1 MNSEIYL
8 TKLSVNDDEALGRAA
23 VAHSESVLGCEFTDG
38 AKKDLIEYVKGMN
51 NYYDSDVF
59 AIDTPGEKLSS
70 GLMTVCSN
78 GGGEITIEDLFV
90 REAMRKRGIG
100 RAAIEALA
108 GEYPDARA
116 VKLYSLK
123 SAEEFYQR
131 IGFYRVSPSTKKCL
145 SFWRKRIGLTE

>member
-1 MNSEIYL
+1 MNSEIHL
-8 TKLSVNDDEALGRAA
+8 TKLSVNDDEALERAA

-59 AIDTPGEKLSS
+59 AIDTPGEELSS

-108 GEYPDARA
+108 SEYPDARA

-123 SAEEFYQR
+123 SAEGFYQR
-131 IGFYRVSPSTKKCL
+131 IGFDRVSSSTKKCL
-145 SFWRKRIGLTE
+145 SVWRKELD

>member
-1 MNSEIYL
+1 MKSEVCL
-8 TKLSVNDDEALGRAA
+8 TKLSVNDDEALERAA
-23 VAHSESVLGCEFTDG
+23 IAHSESVLGCEFTDG

-59 AIDTPGEKLSS
+59 AIDTPGEELSS
-70 GLMTVCSN
+70 GLMTVYSN
-78 GGGEITIEDLFV
+78 GDGEITIEDLFV

-108 GEYPDARA
+108 SEYPDARA

-123 SAEEFYQR
+123 SAEGFYQR
-131 IGFYRVSPSTKKCL
+131 IGFDKISPSTKKCL
-145 SFWRKRIGLTE
+145 SVWRKELD